1 MMNLA
6 TFLSS
11 GVMSSVVVLILALVT
26 FVVVFIYCLRKS
38 NSEDERLTAAW
49 LIRNDI
55 RVRQIVMSLSYVC
68 GISSK
73 GRKRHP
79 LLRKKI
85 RLLLELRYLV
95 KDYDPDISPKEL
107 QIICRELLLMSQH
120 VKDKRLE
127 K

>member
-55 RVRQIVMSLSYVC
+55 RVRQIVMSQSYVC